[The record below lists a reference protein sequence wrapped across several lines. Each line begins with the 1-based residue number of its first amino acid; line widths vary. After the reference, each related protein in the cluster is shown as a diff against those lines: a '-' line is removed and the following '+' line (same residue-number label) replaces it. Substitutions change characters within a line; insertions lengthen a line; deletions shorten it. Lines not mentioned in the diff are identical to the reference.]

1 MKAALLSNK
10 GKKKPYLNSVIEW
23 KVFFFWLKKP
33 PKKKKEKRKR
43 KRKRDGIARKMRIRV
58 TEMLAIEIQL
68 GSAHW
73 QIS

>member
-23 KVFFFWLKKP
+23 KLFFFWLKKP

-43 KRKRDGIARKMRIRV
+43 KRKRKEKGMALPDR
-58 TEMLAIEIQL
+58 
-68 GSAHW
+68 
-73 QIS
+73 

>member
-23 KVFFFWLKKP
+23 KVFFFWLNKP
-33 PKKKKEKRKR
+33 NKKEKK
-43 KRKRDGIARKMRIRV
+43 KGWHCQKYENYGDK
-58 TEMLAIEIQL
+58 MLAIEIQL